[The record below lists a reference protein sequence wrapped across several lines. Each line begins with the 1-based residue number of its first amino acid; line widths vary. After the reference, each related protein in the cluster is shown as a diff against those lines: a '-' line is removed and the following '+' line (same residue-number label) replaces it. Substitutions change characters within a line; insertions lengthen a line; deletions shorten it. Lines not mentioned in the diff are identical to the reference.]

1 MATSPPHV
9 LLTHPR
15 VPLTHPCGHLSRA
28 SPQHT
33 TEKLDIYGKLCHSLG
48 NELYMIVPLGL
59 IQTTK
64 ASFGNSLNI
73 ILCDYLLNSK

>member
-64 ASFGNSLNI
+64 QEHLHINWMCKF
-73 ILCDYLLNSK
+73 LLHFDH